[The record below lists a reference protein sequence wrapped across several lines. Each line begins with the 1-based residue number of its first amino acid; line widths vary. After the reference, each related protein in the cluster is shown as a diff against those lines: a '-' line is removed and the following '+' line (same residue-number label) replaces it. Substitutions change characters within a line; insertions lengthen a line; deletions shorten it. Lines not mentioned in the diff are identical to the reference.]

1 MARTRR
7 GFKTLEIALLAI
19 LLSVPWTVQL
29 EAGGRDLRRLL
40 QSLELSGAGVSRWL
54 SALGVN
60 GTDTRQERLI
70 AVTSTGVIVGVVSGG
85 DFTVTIAPALMERL
99 DEPGAD
105 VVLVHNHPTSTSLS
119 WADISFLTKPGVTAV
134 VAVGHDG
141 SVYAAMRGRRFACE
155 RVSRLVY
162 QRAADEARRT
172 LDLEM
177 QMSSWLSEGVNLSQ
191 YLTHIMADTLAGM
204 RVIEYRAVMSL
215 DRRLHYGVHRGLL
228 EGSLAVRVAGIL
240 SRPAS

>member
-1 MARTRR
+1 MARARR
-7 GFKTLEIALLAI
+7 GFRTLEIALLAI
-19 LLSVPWTVQL
+19 LLSVPWTVPL
-29 EAGGRDLRRLL
+29 EAGGKELRRLL
-40 QSLELSGAGVSRWL
+40 ESLELSGPGVSRWL

-60 GTDTRQERLI
+60 GNDTRQEQLI
-70 AVTSTGVIVGVVSGG
+70 AVTSRGVIVGRIVGS
-85 DFTVTIAPALMERL
+85 DFGVTVAPELMARL

-105 VVLVHNHPTSTSLS
+105 VVLVHNHPTSSSLS

-162 QRAADEARRT
+162 HRAAEAARKT

-177 QMSSWLSEGVNLSQ
+177 QISSSLSEGTNLLQ
-191 YLTHIMADTLAGM
+191 YLTHVMADTLRGQ
-204 RVIEYRAVMSL
+204 RVIEYRAVMAP
-215 DRRLHYGVHRGLL
+215 DRQAHYGVHRDLL
-228 EGSLAVRVAGIL
+228 EGSLAARVAAIL
-240 SRPAS
+240 SRPIS